1 MGSFLL
7 LLLTPYKFNKKW
19 SLSAPSGGFGWL
31 VLLWKRDIN
40 KAGISLRYKNDIYK
54 FLRSILN
61 FGVKWHGFNFN
72 NVYNKMT
79 KFQDPNERRKEMSYY
94 NYEEFKKFISYEDDL
109 RWKCVFEIF
118 YYCGL
123 RKGWIKKV

>member
-1 MGSFLL
+1 MC
-7 LLLTPYKFNKKW
+7 N
-19 SLSAPSGGFGWL
+19 
-31 VLLWKRDIN
+31 
-40 KAGISLRYKNDIYK
+40 YK

-72 NVYNKMT
+72 NFYNKMT
-79 KFQDPNERRKEMSYY
+79 KFQDPNERRKEMSNY
-94 NYEEFKKFISYEDDL
+94 NYEEFKKFISCEDDL

-123 RKGWIKKV
+123 CKGEIKGLTGKIFISIKRYQLINK

>member
-1 MGSFLL
+1 MC
-7 LLLTPYKFNKKW
+7 KEIC
-19 SLSAPSGGFGWL
+19 
-31 VLLWKRDIN
+31 V
-40 KAGISLRYKNDIYK
+40 NDIYK

-72 NVYNKMT
+72 NFYNKIT
-79 KFQDPNERRKEMSYY
+79 KFQDPNEIRKEMSYY

-118 YYCGL
+118 YIVVYV
-123 RKGWIKKV
+123 KVN